1 MGKGIATAKTIM
13 LIEFDLKKNGKYTL
27 ETSNPHI
34 LSLLKKNRPLEGRFF
49 KLQLL
54 PSFDSI
60 ELIVECS
67 SPSVP
72 IFFLTLAGEKIPD
85 FLILVKMLE
94 TTRDY
99 HKVHTPHFIA
109 VKAPDFIRITSSAG
123 DYTLVL
129 TDTQFNALYVL
140 CRTFTRTEYV
150 REVMQTFSIMVPELH

>member
-1 MGKGIATAKTIM
+1 M
-13 LIEFDLKKNGKYTL
+13 LIELDPNTNHGRQTL

-34 LSLLKKNRPLEGRFF
+34 FSILKKNRPLEGRFF

-54 PSFDSI
+54 PTHDSI

-72 IFFLTLAGEKIPD
+72 TFFLTLAGQKIPD

-94 TTRDY
+94 TARHY
-99 HKVHTPHFIA
+99 QKVHTPHFIA
-109 VKAPDFIRITSSAG
+109 VKSPEFVRITSSAG

-140 CRTFTRTEYV
+140 SRTFTRTEYV
-150 REVMQTFSIMVPELH
+150 KEVMQTFSILVPELH